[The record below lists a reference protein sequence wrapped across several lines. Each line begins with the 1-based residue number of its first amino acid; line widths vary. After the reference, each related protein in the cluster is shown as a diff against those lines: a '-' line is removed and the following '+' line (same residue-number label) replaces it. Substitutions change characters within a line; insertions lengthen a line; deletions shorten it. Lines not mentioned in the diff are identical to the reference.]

1 MQHPLAEPL
10 VSNLQVSSS
19 SSDVTLLTMNLGE
32 RTRQSPPPRPPCF
45 MVLFSVPQLGSHLS
59 SETSRRLATD

>member
-32 RTRQSPPPRPPCF
+32 RTRQSPPPRPP
-45 MVLFSVPQLGSHLS
+45 VLHGSVFCSPIRVTPVFRDQQAASY
-59 SETSRRLATD
+59 